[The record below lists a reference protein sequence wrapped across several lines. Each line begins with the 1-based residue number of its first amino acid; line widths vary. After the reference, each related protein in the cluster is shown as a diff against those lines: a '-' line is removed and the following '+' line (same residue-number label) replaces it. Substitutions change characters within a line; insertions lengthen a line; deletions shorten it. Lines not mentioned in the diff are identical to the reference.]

1 MKVNRKFFTISFN
14 DIFSLTVATSIT
26 QHQKDAMNT
35 ILDNQLNSLE
45 RGFNMNT
52 FNLQAA
58 SNRNQLSSF
67 DLPLG

>member
-35 ILDNQLNSLE
+35 ILDNQLKSLD
-45 RGFNMNT
+45 RGFNCYN
-52 FNLQAA
+52 Q
-58 SNRNQLSSF
+58 NRVR
-67 DLPLG
+67 

>member
-1 MKVNRKFFTISFN
+1 MKVDRKTNTISFN
-14 DIFSLTVATSIT
+14 DICSSTVATSIN